1 MPAAVTRS
9 VTAAVSRTLATAG
22 ARPRVVARAVA
33 VFVHVAGAIS
43 IAGSGVVAYAVTVFV
58 HKTETAGSTPCAL
71 IALGNRSS
79 PVGISVAKPKAGLA
93 TVAQAVAVFVHEI
106 RAERMAALSKR
117 REPARESGTRCM
129 NAAVIAYAVAVSV
142 GERIAR
148 AVAIC
153 ASA

>member
-43 IAGSGVVAYAVTVFV
+43 VAGSGMVAYAVTVFV

-71 IALGNRSS
+71 VVLSDRSS
-79 PVGISVAKPKAGLA
+79 PIGISVAKPKAGLA
-93 TVAQAVAVFVHEI
+93 MVTQAVTVFVHEI
-106 RAERMAALSKR
+106 RAERTAAPSKR
-117 REPARESGTRCM
+117 REPARESRTRCM
-129 NAAVIAYAVAVSV
+129 DAAVIAYAVAISV

-153 ASA
+153 AST

>member
-58 HKTETAGSTPCAL
+58 HKTETAGSAPRAL
-71 IALGNRSS
+71 IVLSDRSS
-79 PVGISVAKPKAGLA
+79 PIGISVAKPKAGLA
-93 TVAQAVAVFVHEI
+93 MVTQAVAVFVHEI
-106 RAERMAALSKR
+106 RAERTAALSKR